1 MGPEAFLQGVVTM
14 SDWEVQSKWS
24 GLFQPVD
31 YARLL
36 AIQVKSSIDRAGSG
50 IDALADAMLK
60 KKAAELQGKTA
71 DRRLQD
77 MQKELAGLRQQAQQI
92 ESAVGERNRAIMQL
106 RDARS
111 SGFQQTIET
120 FDTEIEALQAKR
132 EAVQRNI
139 DRWQSDI
146 EVAKY
151 SQDDAFRVGNELGKK
166 ELLNEVQQIIED
178 FHADV
183 EKLIRAKGTKYAAA
197 RIVEAKVS
205 LPTYQLVHVP
215 PPPAPPERFI
225 EASPEIKELFFEPSE
240 PTAALT

>member
-1 MGPEAFLQGVVTM
+1 MDM
-14 SDWEVQSKWS
+14 SDWNVQSEWS
-24 GLFQPVD
+24 GLFQPEA

-36 AIQVKSSIDRAGSG
+36 GLQVKSCIDRAGSG
-50 IDALADAMLK
+50 IDALADAMVK

-77 MQKELAGLRQQAQQI
+77 MQKELDGLRQQAQQI
-92 ESAVGERNRAIMQL
+92 ESAVSERNRAIMQL

-111 SGFQQTIET
+111 SGFQQAIET
-120 FDTEIEALQAKR
+120 FDTEITGLEAKR
-132 EAVQRNI
+132 EAVLRNI

-146 EVAKY
+146 EVAKH
-151 SQDDAFRVGNELGKK
+151 SQDDAFRVANELGKK
-166 ELLNEVQQIIED
+166 ELLNEVQQIIDD

-183 EKLIRAKGTKYAAA
+183 EKLSREKGTKYAAA
-197 RIVEAKVS
+197 CIVNAKVS

-215 PPPAPPERFI
+215 PPPAPAEKFI
-225 EASPEIKELFFEPSE
+225 EADAEIKELFFEPSE